1 MFRSKPPLRNR
12 WSWVIL
18 DSLSLRL
25 CGFAGTPKLVFPQ
38 SRKVAK
44 LGISGIPIN
53 LPITAILV
61 DAANVLK
68 HSYQY
73 NPVPTSI
80 RKIMKYCPTCETRYD
95 EEILRFCMK
104 DGTPLL
110 EEEEPKFVALPSE
123 SIDDVVVEDDD
134 PGDVTVV
141 RRNIPVTP
149 ETRDDPRPRIVVP
162 TYEESRGQRP
172 DARVAPPYQ
181 RPAKS
186 NTAKVV
192 VLTILGTI
200 AALSIVG
207 GVIWFLQKNNAAD
220 SNVNTNGNAN
230 TNFNV
235 NANTNL
241 GIDTNFN
248 FNLNSNFNSNASVNT
263 NANAKTPTPTPIPRP
278 SPSVTPSPTPNDDD
292 DDSTPTP
299 TRTPIPTPQPT
310 IIRPGSP
317 SPPPA
322 STPSRNLNGGVL
334 NGMAVSLP
342 RPVYPP
348 MAKQIGASG
357 QVRVQVSVDGS
368 GNVVSARAVSGH
380 PLLRSAAEN
389 AARQSK
395 MRTDAANSTGQIVY
409 NFRNQ

>member
-1 MFRSKPPLRNR
+1 
-12 WSWVIL
+12 
-18 DSLSLRL
+18 
-25 CGFAGTPKLVFPQ
+25 
-38 SRKVAK
+38 
-44 LGISGIPIN
+44 
-53 LPITAILV
+53 
-61 DAANVLK
+61 
-68 HSYQY
+68 
-73 NPVPTSI
+73 
-80 RKIMKYCPTCETRYD
+80 MKYCPTCETRYD

-110 EEEEPKFVALPSE
+110 DEEEPKFVAMPSE
-123 SIDDVVVEDDD
+123 SVVDDRDDD

-141 RRNIPVTP
+141 RRNIPLPP
-149 ETRDDPRPRIVVP
+149 EPEPQPDRPRIVVP
-162 TYEESRGQRP
+162 TYEESRER
-172 DARVAPPYQ
+172 A
-181 RPAKS
+181 RPAGQPAYHNPPGRS

-192 VLTILGTI
+192 LLTILGTV
-200 AALSIVG
+200 AVLSIVALG
-207 GVIWFLQKNNAAD
+207 AWMLQRDD
-220 SNVNTNGNAN
+220 SSNTDVNTNGNAN
-230 TNFNV
+230 VNI

-248 FNLNSNFNSNASVNT
+248 FNLNANFNSSTNLNTNVNT
-263 NANAKTPTPTPIPRP
+263 NTRTPTPTPTPRP
-278 SPSVTPSPTPNDDD
+278 TPSATPSPTPDDD
-292 DDSTPTP
+292 DDVTPTP

-317 SPPPA
+317 TPRPV

-342 RPVYPP
+342 KPIYPP

-357 QVRVQVSVDGS
+357 QVRVQVAVDGN

-395 MRTDAANSTGQIVY
+395 MRSDAANTSGQIVY
-409 NFRNQ
+409 NFRNN